1 MTNSLIIIAS
11 IESTLCQQENLGRT
25 MSPAQHLIEEEVV
38 ELVRAYQILGLLLDV
53 SLLVGRCQLWRD
65 RRINYVNQRI
75 PLLCESRQHSDV
87 AYQILNQRLWNAGI
101 NAIHRH
107 MVTVIRTP
115 SQCQFRQVASTNHHT
130 AHLIS
135 HIHQDKQQE
144 EHIVSQYALEYLRHK
159 LIASVQTKEWQGL
172 SLRVDARW
180 QDRVGSYIS
189 FDGTVCDYQPYVL
202 FNARLQWTKAALTV
216 YADAYNILDNRS
228 YVDFGNVPQPGI
240 WAVVGTKYKF

>member
-1 MTNSLIIIAS
+1 MTVYPGIDMSYKIENWKLFASYNTSLRLPSFTEMYYKLQGYAADPHLKPEEMQA
-11 IESTLCQQENLGRT
+11 IEVGAQWTSPTLQAKVTAYHHHGKNMIDWIMDTSLGT
-25 MSPAQHLIEEEVV
+25 AAQW
-38 ELVRAYQILGLLLDV
+38 Q
-53 SLLVGRCQLWRD
+53 S
-65 RRINYVNQRI
+65 VNHT
-75 PLLCESRQHSDV
+75 E
-87 AYQILNQRLWNAGI
+87 I
-101 NAIHRH
+101 NAYG
-107 MVTVIRTP
+107 MEAA
-115 SQCQFRQVASTNHHT
+115 VAAQNPWARLNLSYSY
-130 AHLIS
+130 IY
-135 HIHQDKQQE
+135 QDKQQE

-180 QDRVGSYIS
+180 QARVGSYTC
-189 FDGTVCDYQPYVL
+189 FDGTVSDYQPYAL